1 MNGLIVLF
9 LTSVALTQGLPTK
22 TESYYQYYADD
33 YDYSSDDDYLNENE
47 QVVHTIPQFTSTSSE
62 MLINEGDTIKLPCF
76 VDELD
81 GYVLMWKKKND
92 IISLGGQMMKKDAR
106 IQLVEGKN
114 GNTLVI
120 SLAEVEDE
128 GEYQCQ
134 LSANQLMEIRHNVK
148 IRVKPMIRPNPTN
161 GLVVVYEGE
170 PATLGCEILK
180 GSPMPDLIWTRKER
194 KFSSGEDELR
204 GLEITFPRA
213 TRHHSGVYICQANN
227 GFSKIPATATV
238 RLDVQHA
245 PSVEQEQTFI
255 HTRENDET
263 EVVCIVH
270 ASPKAKVE
278 WFKNGQLLKLG
289 EGIVSHRNNRHTL
302 LLPGITQSTF
312 GTYSCRATNRFGS
325 DERTTQVSGEHDDDT
340 NALEEPFDIT
350 PGLASSASVKTS
362 PYGEEK
368 SGYKV
373 EWVAESITPITAF
386 KLQYRPVGTSSWSE
400 DILVTPTSNGDHLYS
415 GKYKFQKLQLSAHYE
430 VRISSKNEYGF
441 NDWSEEFAFGTKG
454 ADLPSLDKRMELSND
469 FPNDLAP
476 LQQPSTGHAHKQ
488 AVTLLG
494 SQILAFV
501 ISAHLVI
508 ARVFH
513 H

>member
-1 MNGLIVLF
+1 MNGLTVLF
-9 LTSVALTQGLPTK
+9 LTSVALTRGLPMK
-22 TESYYQYYADD
+22 TESNYQYYADD

-76 VDELD
+76 VDKLD
-81 GYVLMWKKKND
+81 GYVLMWRKKSD

-106 IQLVEGKN
+106 IQLVESKN

-134 LSANQLMEIRHNVK
+134 LSANQLMEIRHNVR
-148 IRVKPMIRPNPTN
+148 IRVKPEVQPNPSN
-161 GLVVVYEGE
+161 GLVVVHEGE

-213 TRHHSGVYICQANN
+213 NRHHSGVYICQANN
-227 GFSKIPATATV
+227 GFSKTPATATV

-245 PSVEQEQTFI
+245 PLVEQEQTFI

-270 ASPKAKVE
+270 SSPKAKVE
-278 WFKNGQLLKLG
+278 WFKNGQLLKSG

-312 GTYSCRATNRFGS
+312 GTYSCRATNKFGS
-325 DERTTQVSGEHDDDT
+325 DERTTQVS
-340 NALEEPFDIT
+340 
-350 PGLASSASVKTS
+350 GLASSASVKTS

-386 KLQYRPVGTSSWSE
+386 KLQYRPEGTSSWSD

-441 NDWSEEFAFGTKG
+441 NDWSEAFAFGTKG
-454 ADLPSLDKRMELSND
+454 A
-469 FPNDLAP
+469 AP

-488 AVTLLG
+488 AVTLVG

-508 ARVFH
+508 ARVFNH
-513 H
+513 